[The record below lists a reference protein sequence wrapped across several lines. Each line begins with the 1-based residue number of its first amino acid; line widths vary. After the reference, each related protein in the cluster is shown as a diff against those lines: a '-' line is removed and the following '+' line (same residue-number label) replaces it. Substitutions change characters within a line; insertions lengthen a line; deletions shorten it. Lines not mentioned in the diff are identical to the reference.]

1 MPAWINRSVQNCT
14 TPRLTQAKRK
24 AKGKPNG
31 QLAKTKR
38 TGVKIE
44 RSGGILKGN
53 LKGKPSQK
61 NWIDYTCL

>member
-1 MPAWINRSVQNCT
+1 MSTRGKEVVQNCT

-24 AKGKPNG
+24 AKGKPSG

-44 RSGGILKGN
+44 RSGGILKG
-53 LKGKPSQK
+53 KPSQK
-61 NWIDYTCL
+61 NWVDYTSL